1 MEMKTLHRQQVIS
14 AKRFNLRPI
23 QKSDEGALAQHF
35 SDIRVAGMTREIA
48 HPLPPG
54 SVEALIERSM
64 SDDHPEDIWV
74 MDGCATGMGEV
85 LGAVGLER
93 MDRDQC
99 EISFW
104 VAPGLWGAGIASEAI
119 RAVLDANPMACRTI
133 FASVFQDN
141 SAPAR
146 VLTNFGFK
154 YIGDAEYFSVARGAQ
169 VPTWTYARKME

>member
-64 SDDHPEDIWV
+64 SDDHPEDI
-74 MDGCATGMGEV
+74 
-85 LGAVGLER
+85 
-93 MDRDQC
+93 
-99 EISFW
+99 
-104 VAPGLWGAGIASEAI
+104 
-119 RAVLDANPMACRTI
+119 
-133 FASVFQDN
+133 
-141 SAPAR
+141 
-146 VLTNFGFK
+146 
-154 YIGDAEYFSVARGAQ
+154 
-169 VPTWTYARKME
+169 